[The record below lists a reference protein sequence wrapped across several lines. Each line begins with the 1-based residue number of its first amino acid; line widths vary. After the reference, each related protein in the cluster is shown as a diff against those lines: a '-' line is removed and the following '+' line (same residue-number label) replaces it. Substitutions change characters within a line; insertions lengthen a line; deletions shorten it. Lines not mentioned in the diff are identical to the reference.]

1 MDTSPVVSVVIP
13 AYNAAR
19 YIGRTLDSVLAQTY
33 RNLEI
38 VIVDDGS
45 ADDTLA
51 IAESYAAAN
60 DRIRVFRQA
69 NSGVAAARNLAIRN
83 STGQF
88 VAPVDADDYWF
99 PEKIEQQ
106 LKVML
111 DAGEDTGLVYSWWI
125 SIDENDRVWGSAA
138 RWNAVGRVAD
148 ALLFINFI
156 GNASVP
162 LFRRTALDEAGLYNS
177 DFRKENGQ
185 GCEDWDITLR
195 VAERY
200 NVALAPHFNVG
211 YRAVGNSMSRNSRE
225 MARSFELMLQ
235 DLRVRRSDVDPSV
248 IRWSKSR
255 FYSYV
260 ASQAYN
266 ANNARE
272 AMYWLRRVAVV
283 DPLVVVS
290 PGIAKVA
297 VKSAIRVLGS
307 PIIKRIWPTPED
319 WRSFRD
325 AATNR
330 SAATTLKELLA
341 DPNRRPASQSWQA
354 WKPYDHILKSRW
366 RSLTGMNPPVEG

>member
-1 MDTSPVVSVVIP
+1 
-13 AYNAAR
+13 
-19 YIGRTLDSVLAQTY
+19 
-33 RNLEI
+33 
-38 VIVDDGS
+38 
-45 ADDTLA
+45 
-51 IAESYAAAN
+51 
-60 DRIRVFRQA
+60 
-69 NSGVAAARNLAIRN
+69 
-83 STGQF
+83 
-88 VAPVDADDYWF
+88 
-99 PEKIEQQ
+99 
-106 LKVML
+106 
-111 DAGEDTGLVYSWWI
+111 
-125 SIDENDRVWGSAA
+125 
-138 RWNAVGRVAD
+138 
-148 ALLFINFI
+148 
-156 GNASVP
+156 
-162 LFRRTALDEAGLYNS
+162 
-177 DFRKENGQ
+177 
-185 GCEDWDITLR
+185 TLR